1 MNRARSIA
9 LAIVMSVLCHNS
21 QALRRV
27 PERSADKSW
36 IANLGRSS
44 APTRREQQ
52 TRSFALS

>member
-27 PERSADKSW
+27 PARSADKS
-36 IANLGRSS
+36 
-44 APTRREQQ
+44 
-52 TRSFALS
+52 

>member
-1 MNRARSIA
+1 MNRTRSIA

-21 QALRRV
+21 QARRRV
-27 PERSADKSW
+27 PARSADKSW
-36 IANLGRSS
+36 MVNLGRAS